1 MARLF
6 ALFGWGK
13 RKRTTKAASGALAD
27 LALSFRDLLSNMLQ
41 TMSKSRSS
49 FGSSDDNGEKEATV
63 ESLVERIGA
72 DAIQRVIREVISSR
86 DLTNERVDPFLMQM
100 KRSLETFVNNFGS

>member
-1 MARLF
+1 
-6 ALFGWGK
+6 
-13 RKRTTKAASGALAD
+13 
-27 LALSFRDLLSNMLQ
+27 MLQ
-41 TMSKSRSS
+41 TMSKFRSS
-49 FGSSDDNGEKEATV
+49 FGSSDDIGEKEAL
-63 ESLVERIGA
+63 ESLVERTTSVDIGA